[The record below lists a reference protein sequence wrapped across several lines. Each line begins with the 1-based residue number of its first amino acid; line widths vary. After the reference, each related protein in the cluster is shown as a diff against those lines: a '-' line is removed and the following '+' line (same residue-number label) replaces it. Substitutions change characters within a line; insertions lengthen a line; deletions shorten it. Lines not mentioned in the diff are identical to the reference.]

1 MNRRELRY
9 RVTAALLQAGQPLSL
24 GDVAAACGT
33 CSAEVQPVLQKLL
46 DERRVVA
53 GYLVPAL
60 PAPQYCWRERW
71 EELSQRQLRDSQHDL
86 AEAVGAF
93 PRVPDAELALMS
105 APSVAFCRY
114 VVEQYCPPLGKR
126 YLVFLQCSVR
136 RPFSSSPSHA
146 SMRRAI
152 RLATGVDPRHDAAQ
166 CPVHVV
172 VLASK
177 IGPVPYELEDL
188 YPASA
193 RGGGVKH
200 LAQAEYERVKP
211 VLAQRLAAYL
221 IAHGATYE
229 RHAAFTD
236 GRYGDVMRAA
246 LALAGP
252 QVPGV
257 DRLHIFPQDDGPEV
271 VRMGESVPRT
281 YWARYWIQLYLEV
294 VSWLGP
300 HDQARA
306 AQRLGRCG
314 VEYRW

>member
-1 MNRRELRY
+1 MDRRELRY
-9 RVTAALLQAGQPLSL
+9 RVTAALLRAGQPLGL
-24 GDVAAACGT
+24 DEVAAACGAPP
-33 CSAEVQPVLQKLL
+33 AEVQSVLQKLL

-53 GYLVPAL
+53 GNLVQAFPT
-60 PAPQYCWRERW
+60 PQYCWRERW
-71 EELSQRQLRDSQHDL
+71 EELSQRQLWDSQRDL

-93 PRVPDAELALMS
+93 PRVPDAELDVMS
-105 APSVAFCRY
+105 APSVAFWRH
-114 VVEQYCPPLGKR
+114 VVEQYRPPLGKR

-152 RLATGVDPRHDAAQ
+152 RLATGADPRHDTAQ

-188 YPASA
+188 YPASVRA
-193 RGGGVKH
+193 GGVKH
-200 LAQAEYERVKP
+200 LAQDEYDRVKP
-211 VLAQRLAAYL
+211 VLAQRLAAYVV
-221 IAHGATYE
+221 AHGARYE
-229 RHAAFTD
+229 RYAAFTD

-246 LALAGP
+246 VALAGP
-252 QVPGV
+252 QLPGV

-294 VSWLGP
+294 VSWLP
-300 HDQARA
+300 PREQARA
-306 AQRLGRCG
+306 ARRLERRG

>member
-1 MNRRELRY
+1 MDRRELRY

-24 GDVAAACGT
+24 DEVAASCGAP
-33 CSAEVQPVLQKLL
+33 SAEVLPILQRLL

-53 GYLVPAL
+53 GNLVQAL
-60 PAPQYCWRERW
+60 PAPQYCWRGRW
-71 EELSQRQLRDSQHDL
+71 EELSQLQLRDAQHEL
-86 AEAVGAF
+86 AEALRTC
-93 PRVPDAELALMS
+93 PRVPDAELGVNS
-105 APSVAFCRY
+105 APSVAFFRY
-114 VVEQYCPPLGKR
+114 LVEQYHPPQGKR

-152 RLATGVDPRHDAAQ
+152 RLATGADPRHDTAA

-188 YPASA
+188 YPASV

-200 LAQAEYERVKP
+200 LGQDEYERVKP
-211 VLAQRLAAYL
+211 VLAQRLAAYMA
-221 IAHGATYE
+221 AHSDRYE
-229 RHAAFTD
+229 RYASFTE
-236 GRYGDVMRAA
+236 GRYGEVMRAA
-246 LALAGP
+246 MAASGTEVAEAANLRIYP
-252 QVPGV
+252 
-257 DRLHIFPQDDGPEV
+257 REDGPEV
-271 VRMGESVPRT
+271 VRMGKSVPRA

-294 VSWLGP
+294 VSWLAP

-306 AQRLGRCG
+306 ARRLERRE
-314 VEYRW
+314 VECKW